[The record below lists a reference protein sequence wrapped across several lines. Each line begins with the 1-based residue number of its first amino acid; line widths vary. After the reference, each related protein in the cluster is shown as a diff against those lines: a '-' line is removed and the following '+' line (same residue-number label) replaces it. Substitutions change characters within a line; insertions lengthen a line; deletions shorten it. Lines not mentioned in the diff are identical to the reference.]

1 MTQTIDQA
9 ARKLASQA
17 HEEARLAAQA
27 IDDHKEHCATRWIE
41 TRDMIR
47 GLYKRWW
54 WLLTTIVGG
63 MATIIFLLVRYQM
76 MD

>member
-1 MTQTIDQA
+1 MSEAVDQQ

-17 HEEARLAAQA
+17 HEEAKLASQA
-27 IDDHKEHCATRWIE
+27 IDDHKEHCALRWIE
-41 TRDMIR
+41 TRDMIL
-47 GLYKRWW
+47 GLYRRWW

-63 MATIIFLLVRYQM
+63 MATIIFLLIKYQM